1 MLKSIPAKITLI
13 SNIHITLFNTKKS
26 NNVHKKT
33 HQILTIRMKNH
44 YTNNFH
50 KNHYT
55 NNFYKNHH
63 TNITRI
69 NIFVVINQINKH
81 KARIYN
87 HCMYT

>member
-1 MLKSIPAKITLI
+1 
-13 SNIHITLFNTKKS
+13 
-26 NNVHKKT
+26 
-33 HQILTIRMKNH
+33 MKNH

-63 TNITRI
+63 TNIIRI

-81 KARIYN
+81 KAKIYN
-87 HCMYT
+87 HCVYTQIIIKKVLLIIKIFYNYKKKIFFIPQI